1 MTSATAGTRLA
12 AVANQRRQQRKQQ
25 KNAAN
30 ETETNITQSG
40 KGVSAVNSQQQQQQK
55 IGLAQAPTA
64 STYDDSTVSS
74 YGSFFSVST
83 DTDRQSKENRGRYQ
97 QKLGLGLTCTTTEST
112 ACDDSTIS
120 SVGDWSSIKK
130 NQGQF
135 VSPPMTILSPSKKN
149 LTSNNIPSSSNARRL
164 RNSKLRGGTRSSSDS
179 SSVAPSTMKPN
190 SKVGN
195 TSSNSSKISST
206 TPQNHTMH
214 LCKTP
219 KYNNL
224 SNSKQAKLNSDSS
237 MVSFAVTTTTATQ
250 TQDQIRR
257 LTLERESLQSD
268 VALYKRKLQNALES
282 NTKNVNARDALI
294 LELEEKIE
302 SLAAELKQKEGDA
315 NLVTLQVREME
326 RLVAVDDERKRSL
339 HRKELKAVQK
349 ELENAEEE
357 LARAKKSNKEL
368 MNEKDSLESK
378 GNELCKVL
386 QQVEEERSSM
396 KSRVA
401 KYSEQLS
408 KVQMECEVSSSRLND
423 DR

>member
-1 MTSATAGTRLA
+1 
-12 AVANQRRQQRKQQ
+12 
-25 KNAAN
+25 
-30 ETETNITQSG
+30 
-40 KGVSAVNSQQQQQQK
+40 
-55 IGLAQAPTA
+55 
-64 STYDDSTVSS
+64 
-74 YGSFFSVST
+74 
-83 DTDRQSKENRGRYQ
+83 
-97 QKLGLGLTCTTTEST
+97 
-112 ACDDSTIS
+112 
-120 SVGDWSSIKK
+120 
-130 NQGQF
+130 
-135 VSPPMTILSPSKKN
+135 
-149 LTSNNIPSSSNARRL
+149 
-164 RNSKLRGGTRSSSDS
+164 
-179 SSVAPSTMKPN
+179 
-190 SKVGN
+190 
-195 TSSNSSKISST
+195 
-206 TPQNHTMH
+206 
-214 LCKTP
+214 
-219 KYNNL
+219 
-224 SNSKQAKLNSDSS
+224 